1 MDLDQERYRRRIA
14 KSTMKNPESSPSLG
28 ATPALNAGWKEQP
41 LSYSEHHG
49 KFSMQAIR
57 PLLDAVEITADRAG
71 QGQRLLDVACGPGYG
86 AGEAAWRG
94 AEAIGL
100 DITPGMVE
108 ISLQN
113 FPKVTSVEGNGEAL
127 PFPDKDF
134 DAVICCFGMPQMTH
148 PARAIAEA
156 YRVLKPG
163 GRYGFALR
171 AGIRQDFSKQMVQS
185 AVLAHGK
192 IDDALAEA
200 VDVGLRDPDQY
211 ELLLAAA
218 GFTEIATSQVSMVW
232 QPKDEEALL
241 QTVYSGNRGRKLVEA
256 QSPEAREK
264 INQAM
269 LAFAKQFK
277 GPSGYQ
283 ILRLAILLTGQKK

>member
-94 AEAIGL
+94 AEATGL
-100 DITPGMVE
+100 DITPGMVK
-108 ISLQN
+108 ISSHN
-113 FPKVTSVEGNGEAL
+113 FPKVISIEGDGEAL

-134 DAVICCFGMPQMTH
+134 DAVICCFGMPQMAH
-148 PARAIAEA
+148 PERAIAEA
-156 YRVLKPG
+156 HRVLKPG

-192 IDDALAEA
+192 IDDALAKA

-218 GFTEIATSQVSMVW
+218 GFTQITTSQVSMVW
-232 QPKDEEALL
+232 QPKDEDALL
-241 QTVYSGNRGRKLVEA
+241 KTVYSGNRGRKLVEA
-256 QSPEAREK
+256 QTPEAREK
-264 INQAM
+264 IIQAM
-269 LAFAKQFK
+269 LDFAKQFK

-283 ILRLAILLTGQKK
+283 ILRLAILLTAQKK